1 MAELLS
7 DATLETLITTLI
19 SNLGRGS
26 SEKIGEN
33 TYEVKDV
40 NKSIREDIDWLQA
53 KQSEL
58 DPTIRSTTKINN
70 RYGY

>member
-40 NKSIREDIDWLQA
+40 NKSMREDIDWLQA

-58 DPTIRSTTKINN
+58 DPTIRSTTKVNN